1 VHGKSYGRGG
11 SATPLGSSIG
21 NTFTAM
27 DSRTN
32 TIVWQK
38 REGGDQSYGA
48 LSTAGGLVFRGKV
61 DGNLMAYD
69 AKTGDELWKFQ
80 TGLGI
85 SAPPMTWAGP
95 DGTQYVTVAVGG
107 NRGGNTTLDGDEVW
121 TFSLNGTFDQVQAP
135 PPVATTVQLTGAVI
149 KIGQPEGLTNTLLGD
164 TIFQGTVDVV
174 DYLFQPQRVQISAG
188 STLNFS
194 NSGSIVHTATAQD
207 NSWDTG
213 DIAPGQTGSVTF
225 NSAGTF
231 TYSCT
236 PHPWM
241 IAQVIVQ

>member
-1 VHGKSYGRGG
+1 
-11 SATPLGSSIG
+11 
-21 NTFTAM
+21 M

-48 LSTAGGLVFRGKV
+48 LSTAGGIVFRGKV
-61 DGNLMAYD
+61 NGNLVAYD
-69 AKTGDELWKFQ
+69 AKSGDELWTFQ

-85 SAPPMTWAGP
+85 SAPPMTWAGA
-95 DGTQYVTVAVGG
+95 DGAQYLTVAVGG

-174 DYLFQPQRVQISAG
+174 DYLYQPQRVQISPG
-188 STLNFS
+188 STLSFS
-194 NSGSIVHTATAQD
+194 NGGTIVHTATAQD

-213 DIAPGQTGSVTF
+213 DIAPGQTSSVTF

-241 IAQVIVQ
+241 IGQVIVQ